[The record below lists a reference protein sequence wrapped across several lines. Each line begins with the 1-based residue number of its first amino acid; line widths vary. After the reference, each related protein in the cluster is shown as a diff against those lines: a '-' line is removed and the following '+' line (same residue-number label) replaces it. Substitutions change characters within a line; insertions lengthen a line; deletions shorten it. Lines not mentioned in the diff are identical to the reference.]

1 MSQFNRFRGMVW
13 LAVFIIFV
21 TTLMV
26 AMGGDLRLNTVTHL
40 GGLVIYC
47 VDTNRQASDDW
58 RSGGIQVMYY
68 NQGSAREVLFVSST
82 AIERFGSSPSANT
95 SLGTWNGLSGMVSLY
110 RLTSGEFQLNGYD
123 EYGKPFSFIWSECV
137 AEGMP
142 AEARDGGFES
152 TFPPNLPPMPPNSP
166 TPGPTPTPFP
176 TATMTLPPEET
187 PPL

>member
-40 GGLVIYC
+40 GGLVVYC
-47 VDTNRQASDDW
+47 VDANRQASDDW

-68 NQGSAREVLFVSST
+68 NQGSAREVLFVSSR
-82 AIERFGSSPSANT
+82 AIERFGSSPSANV
-95 SLGTWNGLSGMVSLY
+95 SLGTWNGLSGTVSLY

-123 EYGKPFSFIWSECV
+123 EYGKSFSFIWLECV

-142 AEARDGGFES
+142 AQAFGRGFES
-152 TFPPNLPPMPPNSP
+152 TFPPNLPPQPTNSP
-166 TPGPTPTPFP
+166 TPGPSPTPFP